1 MTTEINT
8 LDQKFHTLTD
18 KYKLV
23 KTSDLIDKLQA
34 QGFKLDKFVANRVR
48 NKAKIGYQKHRAIF
62 SHPELLKS
70 TGDGNPQLLLT
81 NSHDGTSAVVL
92 QLGFFRMVCAN
103 GLVIG
108 KSIGEPIRL
117 RHSGKFIYDE
127 LDKAVEKIV
136 AQVKT
141 MNEAIDKLK
150 AKVLSEGEIASFQ
163 KQALD
168 LRMASNVEVLDS
180 KFNVNRPED
189 AKPDLFTVFNVIQEN
204 LVRGGARVIVKEL
217 ATSQV
222 KQKTLRKITSIQAE
236 TEINTKLWDMAMALA
251 A

>member
-1 MTTEINT
+1 MEIQT

-23 KTSDLIDKLQA
+23 KTSELIDKLQG
-34 QGFKLDKFVANRVR
+34 QGFKLEKFVANRVK
-48 NKAKIGYQKHRAIF
+48 NQAKIGYQKHRAIF

-70 TGDGNPQLLLT
+70 TDEGSPQLLLT

-92 QLGFFRMVCAN
+92 QLGFFRVVCAN
-103 GLVIG
+103 GLVVG

-117 RHSGKFIYDE
+117 RHSGKFLYDE

-141 MNEAIDKLK
+141 MNEAINKLK
-150 AKVLSEGEIASFQ
+150 SKTLSDNEIASFQ

-168 LRMASNVEVLDS
+168 LRIADNVEVLDS
-180 KFNVNRPED
+180 KFNVHRPQD

-204 LVRGGARVIVKEL
+204 LIRGGARVIVKEL